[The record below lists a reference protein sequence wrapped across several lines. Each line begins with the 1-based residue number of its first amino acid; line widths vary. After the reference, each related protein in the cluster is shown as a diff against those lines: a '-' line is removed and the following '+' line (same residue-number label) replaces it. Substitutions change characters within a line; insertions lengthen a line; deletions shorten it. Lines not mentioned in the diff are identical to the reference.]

1 MIEEKSYGAPGT
13 GSQLKGTV
21 EIPIKIESS
30 TTDTTCVKKQT
41 RDSRNGEAQKVNPEM
56 SKKDDKKKDLHTA
69 NVVYLEDDSGEG
81 ETIEEIPKLTRK
93 LTYTIPLQVQ
103 NDHDNVA
110 TEAPKVKV
118 FPPKS
123 PKKIS
128 FSGEGE
134 EGKQTKS
141 PPSRDGE
148 ERKTFLNSMIG
159 SKNNIEETEPEVNI
173 ISNKTD

>member
-1 MIEEKSYGAPGT
+1 MIEEKSYGTTPGS

-30 TTDTTCVKKQT
+30 TTDNGCVKKQSK
-41 RDSRNGEAQKVNPEM
+41 DSRNGEAQKVNPEK
-56 SKKDDKKKDLHTA
+56 SKREKDLHKA
-69 NVVYLEDDSGEG
+69 NVVYLEDDSRDG

-128 FSGEGE
+128 FSGE
-134 EGKQTKS
+134 EGRQTKP

-148 ERKTFLNSMIG
+148 ERKTFLHSMIG
-159 SKNNIEETEPEVNI
+159 TKNNIEAEPEVNI
-173 ISNKTD
+173 TLK

>member
-1 MIEEKSYGAPGT
+1 M
-13 GSQLKGTV
+13 

-30 TTDTTCVKKQT
+30 TTDKGCVKKQT
-41 RDSRNGEAQKVNPEM
+41 RDSRNGEAQTKVNSEK
-56 SKKDDKKKDLHTA
+56 SKKDDKEKDLHTA

-81 ETIEEIPKLTRK
+81 ERIEEIPKLTRK

-141 PPSRDGE
+141 PQSRDGE

-159 SKNNIEETEPEVNI
+159 SKNNNEETTPEVNI
-173 ISNKTD
+173 ISTD

>member
-1 MIEEKSYGAPGT
+1 MIEEKSYGTPGS
-13 GSQLKGTV
+13 GLQLRGTV
-21 EIPIKIESS
+21 EIPIKIESP
-30 TTDTTCVKKQT
+30 TTDNGCVMKQMQT
-41 RDSRNGEAQKVNPEM
+41 RDSRKGDAQKGNPEK
-56 SKKDDKKKDLHTA
+56 SKKDVKDQNLHTA
-69 NVVYLEDDSGEG
+69 NVVYLEDGSGEG
-81 ETIEEIPKLTRK
+81 EKIEDIPKLTRK

-128 FSGEGE
+128 FSSE
-134 EGKQTKS
+134 EAKQTKP

-148 ERKTFLNSMIG
+148 ERKTFLHSMIG
-159 SKNNIEETEPEVNI
+159 TKNNIETEPEVNI
-173 ISNKTD
+173 ISN

>member
-1 MIEEKSYGAPGT
+1 MIEEKSYGTPGS

-21 EIPIKIESS
+21 EIPIKIESP
-30 TTDTTCVKKQT
+30 TTDKGCVKKQSK
-41 RDSRNGEAQKVNPEM
+41 DSRNGEAQKVNPEK
-56 SKKDDKKKDLHTA
+56 SKREKDLHKA
-69 NVVYLEDDSGEG
+69 DVVYLEDDSTEG

-128 FSGEGE
+128 FSSEGE
-134 EGKQTKS
+134 KGKQTKS

-148 ERKTFLNSMIG
+148 ERKTFLHSMIG
-159 SKNNIEETEPEVNI
+159 TKNNIEAEPEVNI
-173 ISNKTD
+173 ISN

>member
-1 MIEEKSYGAPGT
+1 MIEEKSYGTPGS

-30 TTDTTCVKKQT
+30 TTDNGCVKKQMQT
-41 RDSRNGEAQKVNPEM
+41 RDSRKGDAQKGNPEK
-56 SKKDDKKKDLHTA
+56 SKKDVKDQNLHTA
-69 NVVYLEDDSGEG
+69 NVVYLEDGSGEG
-81 ETIEEIPKLTRK
+81 EKIEDIPKLTRK
-93 LTYTIPLQVQ
+93 FTYTIPLQVQ

-128 FSGEGE
+128 FSSE
-134 EGKQTKS
+134 EAKQIKA

-148 ERKTFLNSMIG
+148 ERKTFLHSMIG
-159 SKNNIEETEPEVNI
+159 TKNNIETEPEVNI
-173 ISNKTD
+173 ISN